1 MKLNHAL
8 GRTASAHGATIHL
21 PMARI
26 RIGLGMHQIRHA
38 GPMHKYGA
46 GLLALFL
53 VIGTL
58 LTGTTAANAA
68 TNVTYPDAISNI
80 KVERENGQ
88 DGPLNQWESAKITA
102 DWSVPNGAKA
112 GDTFGMTLPAEFSR
126 WGQGN
131 FNIVDPETNE
141 VVATCEVS
149 DAGSPEVICTLT
161 DVVDNQENIGGS
173 FWMSVQV
180 DKSTSEEHVEFEVGD
195 DIVIADL
202 PGEGGIVPEDMTAPE
217 YPVKW
222 GGETD
227 TEGRFSWTIAVP
239 AGYVQDGGF
248 RISDQLD
255 PTHENHHYTGDVRL
269 IERPVE
275 AGQLVGDWRVVDSS
289 LYSVSWSQD
298 MKSFDFEAHGVSD
311 QNTYRLQYWTEADGV
326 VLEGD
331 VFGNQA
337 VVGSTKTSSQHHVK
351 SKGGGTGTGEEYTRF
366 TVTKTVEGDGS
377 TLVKDAVF
385 TVEYSVKG
393 SDAAPKSMTVPIGQ
407 PTKSD
412 REPLGST
419 FIVKE
424 IDLPDIDGVTWSEWI
439 LEGPGVTKL
448 EDGTYEV
455 TPESTAGV
463 DLVLTNNAQVA
474 PEVLGSILW
483 TKVDPQGDTLL
494 GSEWELT
501 GPDGH
506 AMTVVDNGQKDAD
519 AAAGALKVLDL
530 PLGEYSLKETKA
542 PEGYVLSENVLAVI
556 ISKEDQ
562 EVSFGAIQN
571 TPVPVE
577 PTPTEPTP
585 SETPTEPTP
594 TEPTPSETP
603 TEPTP
608 TEPTP
613 TEPTPTEPTPTEPTP
628 SETPTEPTPT
638 EPTPTAPTPSE
649 TPTEPTPTEPTPTE
663 PTPTAPTPTEPTPSE
678 TPTEPTPTAPTP
690 SETPTEPTP
699 TAPTPTEPTP
709 SETPTESTPAEPTPS
724 ETPTEPTPTELTPT
738 APNPTE
744 PPPTAPTPNET
755 PRSPEEHLANT
766 GTSTGFI
773 LGISALALASGI
785 VLILFRKHRKHG

>member
-1 MKLNHAL
+1 MKLNHV
-8 GRTASAHGATIHL
+8 RRRIASAHVATVHL
-21 PMARI
+21 PTARI

-38 GPMHKYGA
+38 RPMHRYGA

-80 KVERENGQ
+80 KIERENGQ
-88 DGPLNQWESAKITA
+88 EGPLNQWESAKITA

-131 FNIVDPETNE
+131 FNIVDPATNE
-141 VVATCEVS
+141 VMATCEVS

-161 DVVDNQENIGGS
+161 NVVGDQENIGGS

-180 DKSTSEEHVEFEVGD
+180 DKSTSEEKVEFEVGD
-195 DIVIADL
+195 EFVIVDL

-239 AGYVQDGGF
+239 AGFVQDGGF

-255 PTHENHHYTGDVRL
+255 PTHENHHYTGDAQL

-275 AGQLVGDWRVVDSS
+275 DGQLVGNWQVVDPS
-289 LYSVSWSQD
+289 LYSVTWSQD
-298 MKSFDFEAHGVSD
+298 MKSFEFEAHGVSD

-377 TLVKDAVF
+377 ALVNDAVF

-393 SDAAPKSMTVPIGQ
+393 SDAAPKLMTVPIGQ

-412 REPLGST
+412 REPLGTT
-419 FIVKE
+419 FIVEE
-424 IDLPDIDGVTWSEWI
+424 IDLPEIDGVIWSEWT
-439 LEGPGVTKL
+439 LDGPGVAKL

-463 DLVLTNNAQVA
+463 ELTLTNNAQVA
-474 PEVLGSILW
+474 PEVHGSVLW
-483 TKVDPQGDTLL
+483 TKVDPHGDTLP

-501 GPDGH
+501 GPDGQPM
-506 AMTVVDNGQKDAD
+506 AVIDNGQKDAD
-519 AAAGALKVLDL
+519 SDAGALKVLDL
-530 PLGEYSLKETKA
+530 PLGEYTLKETKA
-542 PEGYVLSENVLAVI
+542 PEGYVLSEDVLAVT
-556 ISKEDQ
+556 ISKEEQ
-562 EVSFGAIQN
+562 EVTFGAVQN
-571 TPVPVE
+571 SPVPVE
-577 PTPTEPTP
+577 PTPSETPTEPTP
-585 SETPTEPTP
+585 SETPTEPTPSETPTEPTPTETPTEPTP

-608 TEPTP
+608 SETP
-613 TEPTPTEPTPTEPTP
+613 TEPTPSEPTPSETPTEPTP
-628 SETPTEPTPT
+628 SETPTEPTPS
-638 EPTPTAPTPSE
+638 EPTPSE
-649 TPTEPTPTEPTPTE
+649 TPTE
-663 PTPTAPTPTEPTPSE
+663 ATPTEPTPSE
-678 TPTEPTPTAPTP
+678 TPTEPTP
-690 SETPTEPTP
+690 S
-699 TAPTPTEPTP
+699 
-709 SETPTESTPAEPTPS
+709 EPTPS
-724 ETPTEPTPTELTPT
+724 ETPTEPTPSEPTPSETPT
-738 APNPTE
+738 EA
-744 PPPTAPTPNET
+744 TPSET

-766 GTSTGFI
+766 GTSSGII

-785 VLILFRKHRKHG
+785 VLILLRKHRKHG